1 MSSVFEGQTGAKR
14 RVIAAGPRRREIV
27 VTVLSVAL
35 AIAAVGSAG
44 ATDTG
49 AADWTLEKC
58 RRYRDAAQ
66 EALQRFGSI
75 GLSDEFLSRH
85 RAFLDRDCADPRDVC
100 PRSPQELAFAD
111 RLIIRAMNA
120 GTASTFPPF
129 GCRN

>member
-1 MSSVFEGQTGAKR
+1 MR
-14 RVIAAGPRRREIV
+14 RAIAAGPRRRAIL
-27 VTVLSVAL
+27 VTALCVAL
-35 AIAAVGSAG
+35 AIAAIRSAD

-66 EALQRFGSI
+66 EALQRFGST
-75 GLSDEFLSRH
+75 GLSDGFLARH
-85 RAFLDRDCADPRDVC
+85 QAFLDRDCADPRDVC